1 MTMRARGTG
10 SNGAGSDR
18 TGSDRAGSDRAG
30 SNRAGTKKLRG
41 PALFSLITTVSV
53 LLLTSCG
60 PANPDLRPEDSK
72 LRDGISL
79 LLKDLDAH
87 HPESKNWDSN
97 LVDAQLK
104 RALPKGVST
113 PAGWKLTWANASPSE
128 LPYVY
133 VPWSLIGQYPNH
145 FTSENANYSGG
156 NPVPS
161 TVVKDLA
168 NQQFGDDEYFA
179 AIVSAR
185 YSKVDTKWV
194 IFTSVP
200 YLPVTDNAYGWATAS
215 NGRWKVI
222 DFGTAVVGC
231 GRVPAAVQSEFGFT
245 CPTN

>member
-1 MTMRARGTG
+1 MAIRGKRFGRNVAVSSIIGASIIFLTG
-10 SNGAGSDR
+10 
-18 TGSDRAGSDRAG
+18 
-30 SNRAGTKKLRG
+30 
-41 PALFSLITTVSV
+41 
-53 LLLTSCG
+53 CG

-79 LLKDLDAH
+79 LMKDLAAH
-87 HPESKNWDSN
+87 HPQSKNWDQL

-104 RALPKGVST
+104 RVLPIGVAT
-113 PAGWKLTWANASPSE
+113 PAGWKLTWVSPAPSE

-145 FTSENANYSGG
+145 FTNENAHYSAGT
-156 NPVPS
+156 PVPS

-179 AIVSAR
+179 AIVDAR
-185 YSKVDTKWV
+185 YSTVDKRWV

-200 YLPVTDNAYGWATAS
+200 YLPVTDNAYGWATAT

-222 DFGTAVVGC
+222 DFGTALVGC
-231 GRVPAAVQSEFGFT
+231 GKVPASVQSEFGYS
-245 CPTN
+245 CPSN